1 MSKRTAEGEFFSRKP
16 RIAPPLINLTPM
28 IDVLLVLLI
37 IFMIIAP
44 TRPAKF
50 QAQVPSKPDDDSPPP
65 PAALLMVVI
74 KSGSG
79 IDQTVELNSTAVR
92 LPELAVVL
100 RDVLDRRLDRTVYIK
115 APRSKPYGDILA
127 VVDAI
132 KGAGASPIGLQI
144 DFLD

>member
-1 MSKRTAEGEFFSRKP
+1 MSKTQDEGEFFSRKGK
-16 RIAPPLINLTPM
+16 IAPPLINVTPM

-44 TRPAKF
+44 TKPARF
-50 QAQVPSKPDDDSPPP
+50 QAQVPDKPKAAGPEPPLS
-65 PAALLMVVI
+65 LLMVVV

-79 IDQTVELNSTAVR
+79 LDQTVELNSNAFR
-92 LPELAVVL
+92 LPELATTL
-100 RDVLDRRLDRTVYIK
+100 RDLLDQRPDRTVYVK
-115 APRSKPYGDILA
+115 APRNKQYGDILA
-127 VVDAI
+127 VIDAI

>member
-1 MSKRTAEGEFFSRKP
+1 MSKKVAEGEFFSRNRK
-16 RIAPPLINLTPM
+16 IVPPLINVTPM

-50 QAQVPSKPDDDSPPP
+50 QAQVPDKPKIDVGPDPG
-65 PAALLMVVI
+65 LLMVVV
-74 KSGSG
+74 KSGTG
-79 IDQTVELNSTAVR
+79 VDQTVELNSTALV
-92 LPELAVVL
+92 LPELAVTL
-100 RDVLDRRLDRTVYIK
+100 RDVLDQRPDRTVYIK
-115 APRSKPYGDILA
+115 APRDKRYGDILA
-127 VVDAI
+127 VIDAI